1 MNENLIG
8 NKNNIIFYEDSK
20 VEVVLKEDNVWLN
33 TNAIANLFNV
43 QRPSIVKHINNI
55 YNDEK
60 LDKNLTISKME
71 IVRNKLH
78 YAITGKTVAEL
89 IYERVD
95 IKKAHMGL
103 TNWKNSPDG
112 LIYKTV
118 FRLC

>member
-1 MNENLIG
+1 MNEDLIG
-8 NKNNIIFYEDSK
+8 NENNIIFYEDEEGNSK
-20 VEVVLKEDNVWLN
+20 VEVILKEDNVWLN
-33 TNAIANLFNV
+33 ANAIANLFNV

-89 IYERVD
+89 IMKEW
-95 IKKAHMGL
+95 ISKKHIWDL
-103 TNWKNSPDG
+103 
-112 LIYKTV
+112 LIGKIV
-118 FRLC
+118 QMD

>member
-1 MNENLIG
+1 MNNKLIG
-8 NKNNIIFYEDSK
+8 TEKNIIFYNDEEGNTK
-20 VEVVLKEDNVWLN
+20 VEVILKEDNVWLN

-89 IYERVD
+89 IMKEW
-95 IKKAHMGL
+95 ISKKHIWDL
-103 TNWKNSPDG
+103 
-112 LIYKTV
+112 LIGKIV
-118 FRLC
+118 QMD